1 MLPMLV
7 DGRLA
12 FSGEPVL
19 ARQHIAVAAMTVI
32 VTEAKTGTGTG
43 TGTRTRVGIG
53 IEYIVVYSHVLMKL
67 I

>member
-7 DGRLA
+7 DGRLD

-43 TGTRTRVGIG
+43 TRVGIG